1 MLELVGLQE
10 LEQEVLQVPLGQ
22 GDHDEDDDVEKEEG
36 KLMVFSRP

>member
-22 GDHDEDDDVEKEEG
+22 GDHDEDDVEKEEG
-36 KLMVFSRP
+36 KLMVFLRP